1 MEEWELLIV
10 DRWIDQVVVVVVVE
24 AEIAVLMVVGSSM

>member
-1 MEEWELLIV
+1 MEEWELLIL
-10 DRWIDQVVVVVVVE
+10 DRWIDQVVVVVVE

>member
-24 AEIAVLMVVGSSM
+24 AEIAVLMVVGGSM

>member
-10 DRWIDQVVVVVVVE
+10 DRWIDQVVVVVVE